1 MPDDPDEPEVPEE
14 PDEPAFN
21 KFVFFTSLVVLS
33 TTTTSKS
40 DVVSGKSGV
49 NTLPENDAEPVLL
62 NEPDI
67 DISYASAA
75 VKAST
80 DCETCQALIV

>member
-1 MPDDPDEPEVPEE
+1 VPDDPDEPEVPDE
-14 PDEPAFN
+14 PDEPAFIIL
-21 KFVFFTSLVVLS
+21 VFFNSFVPES
-33 TTTTSKS
+33 TTTTSKP
-40 DVVSGKSGV
+40 VLVSSRSGV
-49 NTLPENDAEPVLL
+49 NTLPEKLAEPVLL
-62 NEPDI
+62 NEPDT